1 MIRYAALA
9 SGSNGNSYYIAKG
22 NTAVLV
28 DAGINNKHLHLRM
41 AALGINPASISA
53 IFVTHEHT
61 DHICGLSVFA
71 KRYQIP
77 IYLTQGT
84 YESSRLQLPDYLVN
98 FIKSNSVVNLKD
110 LSVYGIP
117 KYHDAQEPCSFLVS
131 DGHIN
136 ISVLTDLGRICDNV
150 KKAIRIADILFLEAN
165 YDEQML
171 LTGRYPYHLK
181 NRIKGGW
188 GHISNDLSLGAFLD
202 NRSERLKHLIL
213 GHLSGENNTV
223 DLVENLFLPHC
234 TEIKLSVAK
243 RTESTALFQIAK
255 QVQAEIHVEHYS
267 YQSIQVINYQP

>member
-22 NTAVLV
+22 NTAVLI

-41 AALGINPASISA
+41 AALGINPATISA

-61 DHICGLSVFA
+61 DHISGLAVFV

-77 IYLTQGT
+77 VYLTQGT
-84 YESSRLQLPDYLVN
+84 YQSSRLQLPDYLLN
-98 FIKSNSVVNLKD
+98 FITPNSVINLED

-131 DGHIN
+131 DGQIN

-188 GHISNDLSLGAFLD
+188 GHISNSLSLEAFLQNKTD
-202 NRSERLKHLIL
+202 RLKHLIL

-223 DLVENLFLPHC
+223 DLVESLFQPHC
-234 TEIKLSVAK
+234 SEIKLSVAK
-243 RTESTALFQIAK
+243 RTESTSLFEIAK
-255 QVQAEIHVEHYS
+255 QIQAEVFVEHYS
-267 YQSIQVINYQP
+267 YQSIQVIDIQQ

>member
-1 MIRYAALA
+1 
-9 SGSNGNSYYIAKG
+9 
-22 NTAVLV
+22 
-28 DAGINNKHLHLRM
+28 M

-98 FIKSNSVVNLKD
+98 FIKSNSVVNLED

-188 GHISNDLSLGAFLD
+188 GHISNDLSLGAF
-202 NRSERLKHLIL
+202 
-213 GHLSGENNTV
+213 
-223 DLVENLFLPHC
+223 HC

>member
-22 NTAVLV
+22 NTSVLI

-41 AALGINPASISA
+41 GALGINPATISA

-77 IYLTQGT
+77 VYLTRGT
-84 YESSRLQLPDYLVN
+84 YESSRLKLPEYLVN
-98 FIKSNSVVNLKD
+98 FIKSNSVVNLQD

-131 DGHIN
+131 DGRFN

-150 KKAIRIADILFLEAN
+150 KKAIRIADILFLESN
-165 YDEQML
+165 YDDRL
-171 LTGRYPYHLK
+171 LLAGRYPYHLK
-181 NRIKGGW
+181 NRIRGGW
-188 GHISNDLSLGAFLD
+188 GHISNVLSLGAFLE
-202 NRSERLKHLIL
+202 NRSGRLKHLIL

-223 DLVENLFLPHC
+223 DLVETLFVPHC

-243 RTESTALFQIAK
+243 RTEPTSLFQIAE
-255 QVQAEIHVEHYS
+255 QVEAEIPVEHYT
-267 YQSIQVINYQP
+267 YQSIEVINIHP